1 MSDSPKIYAALQ
13 AVMADIGAIPK
24 ASQAGNEKYGFKF
37 RGIDQVLTKLAPVL
51 RDHKVMGPV
60 PRVVSHHVEGNRAL
74 LVSEYAWVSLE
85 DGSEVRGST
94 VGEATDNQDKA
105 SNKAMSIALKY
116 FIIQSLCIPVEEGVL
131 DEQEV
136 IDSPKPKA
144 AAPKPAPKSAT
155 VLVPLDVD
163 QFIQEAATIEQL
175 SERYASC
182 KPDAEAE
189 GWLVGLNRITNAQK
203 AKLTPNTPKP

>member
-1 MSDSPKIYAALQ
+1 MAA
-13 AVMADIGAIPK
+13 VGHIPK
-24 ASQAGNEKYGFKF
+24 DREAGSGSYKFKF

-144 AAPKPAPKSAT
+144 AAPKPPPAAT
-155 VLVPLDVD
+155 VLVPLDAD
-163 QFIQEAATIEQL
+163 QIVQEAETLADLQEIYAHYKPIAT
-175 SERYASC
+175 A
-182 KPDAEAE
+182 D

-203 AKLTPNTPKP
+203 AKLTPNAPKP

>member
-13 AVMADIGAIPK
+13 AVMSAVGHIPK
-24 ASQAGNEKYGFKF
+24 DREAGSGSYKFKF
-37 RGIDQVLTKLAPVL
+37 RGIDQVLTTLAPVL
-51 RDHKVMGPV
+51 REHKVMGPV

-94 VGEATDNQDKA
+94 VGEATDSQDKA

-116 FIIQSLCIPVEEGVL
+116 FIIQSLCIPIEEGTL

-136 IDSPKPKA
+136 LAPAPRR
-144 AAPKPAPKSAT
+144 AAPPP
-155 VLVPLDVD
+155 VP
-163 QFIQEAATIEQL
+163 Q
-175 SERYASC
+175 
-182 KPDAEAE
+182 DAEADLAACTSLE
-189 GWLVGLNRITNAQK
+189 QLKQVFDAWAPQAKADGWAVDFVRIKDKVK
-203 AKLTPNTPKP
+203 AKLLPK